1 MFFRSA
7 RAPLANYVTLYN
19 ATAQMLN
26 DEAFALFA
34 APLRLGT
41 FEFLCRSVI
50 GNYTL
55 EETLD
60 RAARYLRLLLPE
72 LAVTVSRTRRA
83 AQIEI
88 AQTARSVRTEMIR
101 AVSSLS
107 NGCCAC
113 CMRSPAGSSG
123 GESRSTE

>member
-19 ATAQMLN
+19 ATAQMLD

-83 AQIEI
+83 APRRSKSRKPPARY
-88 AQTARSVRTEMIR
+88 AQR
-101 AVSSLS
+101 
-107 NGCCAC
+107 
-113 CMRSPAGSSG
+113 
-123 GESRSTE
+123 